1 MAMLKNNHRRVVF
14 LGGATLAL
22 AGFLAAPA
30 ADAQQSGG
38 VRVKGNT
45 ELNVNAENVNT
56 IASGTGN
63 VARTTIGG
71 VKGNTNQ
78 NTKVTVDVKNVSNI
92 ATGRNKKAC
101 VNIGVVGA
109 DPNCK

>member
-1 MAMLKNNHRRVVF
+1 MTMLNNKMCRYAFV
-14 LGGATLAL
+14 GGVLLAA
-22 AGFLAAPA
+22 AGLVAPA
-30 ADAQQSGG
+30 AEAQQSGG

-45 ELNVNAENVNT
+45 ELNVTTENVNT

-71 VKGNTNQ
+71 VKGNTQQ
-78 NTKVTVDVKNVSNI
+78 NTKVTVDVKNVSNV
-92 ATGRNKKAC
+92 ASGRNKKAC